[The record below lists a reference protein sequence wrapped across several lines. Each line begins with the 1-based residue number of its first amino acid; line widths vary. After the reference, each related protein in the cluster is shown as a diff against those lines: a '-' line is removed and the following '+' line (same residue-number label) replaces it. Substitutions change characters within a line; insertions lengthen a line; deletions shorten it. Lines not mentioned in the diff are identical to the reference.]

1 MPKAYWIARVDV
13 TDPGLYQRYVD
24 GNAAVF
30 AKYGGR
36 FVVRGGN
43 FDNPEGGSRGRNV
56 VIEFESREAALRCYH
71 SPEYAP
77 QIALRQASAVTD
89 LIIIEGYDDPQPGG
103 Q

>member
-13 TDPGLYQRYVD
+13 NDPETYQRYVD

-36 FVVRGGN
+36 FIVRGGR
-43 FDNPEGGSRGRNV
+43 FENPEGTSRSRNV
-56 VIEFESREAALRCYH
+56 VLEFESMEAALRCYR

-77 QIALRQASAVTD
+77 QIDIRQASAETD
-89 LIIIEGYDDPQPGG
+89 LIIIEGYDGPQPQG

>member
-13 TDPGLYQRYVD
+13 TDPTLYQRYVD

-36 FVVRGGN
+36 FVVRGGP
-43 FDNPEGGSRGRNV
+43 FDSLEGTSRSRNV
-56 VIEFESREAALRCYH
+56 VLEFESREAALRCYH

-77 QIALRQASAVTD
+77 QIAIRQASAVTD
-89 LIIIEGYDDPQPGG
+89 LILIEGYDGPQPGS